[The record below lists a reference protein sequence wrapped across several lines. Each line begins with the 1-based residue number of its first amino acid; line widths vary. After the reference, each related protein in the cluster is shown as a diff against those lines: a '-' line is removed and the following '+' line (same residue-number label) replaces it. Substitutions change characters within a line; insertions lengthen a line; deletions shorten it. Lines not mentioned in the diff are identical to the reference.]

1 MIRHLTDM
9 RFEDVG
15 IAGKEVPVAGC
26 ESILFSQVEAGERTV
41 TFRFEKPAQF
51 DFAPGHAADGKVAD
65 PPRKSPEGKP
75 RILSIA
81 GSALEDQLMFVNR
94 MCDTAFKR
102 SPKNVPL
109 DTEMNIGQ
117 WVPSRTQE
125 FSKSDDVPG
134 RLDRSRSFSQNCA
147 ASRSRRVLAQV
158 ALPTGARKKAVGST
172 EIELF
177 RGEQY
182 AGKQA

>member
-15 IAGKEVPVAGC
+15 MAGKEVPVAGC
-26 ESILFSQVEAGERTV
+26 EPIWFSQVEAGERTV
-41 TFRFEKPAQF
+41 TFHFEKPAQF

-75 RILSIA
+75 RALSIA
-81 GSALEDQLMFVNR
+81 SSALEDQLMLVNR
-94 MCDTAFKR
+94 MRDTGFKR

-109 DTEMNIGQ
+109 DTEINIRQ

-125 FSKSDDVPG
+125 FSQSDNVPG
-134 RLDRSRSFSQNCA
+134 RLDRSRSFSQNRA

-158 ALPTGARKKAVGST
+158 AFPTGDCRKAVRSS

-177 RGEQY
+177 RGEQH

>member
-15 IAGKEVPVAGC
+15 MAGKEVPVAGC
-26 ESILFSQVEAGERTV
+26 ESILCSQVEAGERTV

-51 DFAPGHAADGKVAD
+51 A
-65 PPRKSPEGKP
+65 S
-75 RILSIA
+75 
-81 GSALEDQLMFVNR
+81 SALGDQLMFVNR
-94 MCDTAFKR
+94 MRDTAFKR

-109 DTEMNIGQ
+109 DTEMNIGR

-125 FSKSDDVPG
+125 FSKSDDVAG
-134 RLDRSRSFSQNCA
+134 RLDRSRSFSQNRA

-177 RGEQY
+177 RGEQH

>member
-1 MIRHLTDM
+1 MIRDLTDM
-9 RFEDVG
+9 RFADVG
-15 IAGKEVPVAGC
+15 MAAKEVPAAGY
-26 ESILFSQVEAGERTV
+26 EPTLFSQVEAGERTV
-41 TFRFEKPAQF
+41 TFHFEKPARF
-51 DFAPGHAADGKVAD
+51 DFASGHAADGKVAD

-81 GSALEDQLMFVNR
+81 SSALEDQFMFVNR
-94 MCDTAFKR
+94 MRDTALKH

-109 DTEMNIGQ
+109 DTEMNIRQ
-117 WVPSRTQE
+117 WVPSRIQE
-125 FSKSDDVPG
+125 FSQSDDVPG
-134 RLDRSRSFSQNCA
+134 RLDRSRSFPQNRA

-158 ALPTGARKKAVGST
+158 ALPTGDCKKAVRSS

-177 RGEQY
+177 RGEQH